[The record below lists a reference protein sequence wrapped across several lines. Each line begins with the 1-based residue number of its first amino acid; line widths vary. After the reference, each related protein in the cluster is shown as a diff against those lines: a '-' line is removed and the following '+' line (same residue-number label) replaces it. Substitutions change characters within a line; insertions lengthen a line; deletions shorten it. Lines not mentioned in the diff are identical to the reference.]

1 MIRKVL
7 FVDDDQ
13 IMLLAL
19 EKRLAKYSDMFSIIL
34 AEDGFDAVRKLKEN
48 AVSLVVLD
56 LKMPRMDGVSL
67 LAHISD
73 KYSDIPVII
82 ISGYRTE
89 EMHRLARE
97 KEVVAF
103 ITKPFQVDDLAKIIL
118 NTLRKEAEGGTLHNV
133 SPVVFLQL
141 MEMEARTC
149 TIRLINSATERGGVL
164 IFKEGKLYDAR
175 VDQVKGINAAYLI
188 FTWEDV
194 TLFIRNDCSVQENM
208 INSSLQPIIM
218 KAVGMKD
225 EQVTEIPEEDDS
237 LEEDDWSEE
246 DDSPEEDDI
255 IEVIQLPKE
264 EPLEEEL
271 PQEPDEVVV
280 AVPEPDTEPIINK
293 VRNLLLKEI
302 GEKCGMEDIY
312 HDNNADKI
320 THSISELGVMFNFG
334 AFKVGYIDRGNTT
347 HEVIVP
353 TEPSIIIKVNPKC
366 PQDKILQ
373 VLSTRM

>member
-19 EKRLAKYSDMFSIIL
+19 EKRLVKYSDTFSMVL

-48 AVSLVVLD
+48 SVSLVVLD

-73 KYSDIPVII
+73 KYPDLPVII

-97 KEVVAF
+97 KEVVAY
-103 ITKPFQVDDLAKIIL
+103 ISKPFQVDDLAKIIL
-118 NTLRKEAEGGTLHNV
+118 STLRKEAEGGTLHNV

-141 MEMEARTC
+141 MEMESRTC
-149 TIRLINSATERGGVL
+149 TIRIIERTTGRGGVL
-164 IFKEGKLYDAR
+164 FFKEGNLYDAR
-175 VDQVKGINAAYLI
+175 VDQVKGVNAAYII

-194 TLFIRNDCSVQENM
+194 TLFIRNECSVQTNK

-225 EQVTEIPEEDDS
+225 EQVTEIPGEDEFPESDDQDEDDYLIEEDDKI
-237 LEEDDWSEE
+237 EEVQAPTE
-246 DDSPEEDDI
+246 DVPVQSDG
-255 IEVIQLPKE
+255 EVIPE
-264 EPLEEEL
+264 F
-271 PQEPDEVVV
+271 DE
-280 AVPEPDTEPIINK
+280 EPIIDR
-293 VRNLLLKEI
+293 VRNLLLEEI
-302 GEKCGMEDIY
+302 GERCGLEDIY
-312 HDNNADKI
+312 HDNKAEGI
-320 THSISELGVMFNFG
+320 VHSISELGTMFNFG
-334 AFKVGYIDRGNTT
+334 TFKVGYIDRGKPTD
-347 HEVIVP
+347 EVIIP
-353 TEPSIIIKVNPKC
+353 GEPSIVIKVSQKC

-373 VLSTRM
+373 VLSTQM